1 MAFIWIKYLLR
12 PILKEYAPPKLST
25 SDNSDDLEFNG
36 NDKILDITVK
46 SVWIKHGGLA
56 GLGSIFT
63 YPTFGQC
70 IKHHWIEVRTNN
82 GLYSVQFHG
91 GANSLF
97 IHKKNSIEDVI
108 KEAKR
113 AAGMS
118 ECEDKQ
124 IYCVYPVKLIKENKN
139 MEDIKLFVKSYAE
152 IGRYNLV
159 LNNCQD
165 FSAALYHWIE

>member
-1 MAFIWIKYLLR
+1 MAFMWLKYLLR
-12 PILKEYAPPKLST
+12 PILKKYASPELST
-25 SDNSDDLEFNG
+25 SDNSDDLEFSG

-46 SVWIKHGGLA
+46 AVWIKHGGLA

-63 YPTFGQC
+63 YPTVGQI
-70 IKHHWIEVRTNN
+70 IKHHWIEIRTNN

-97 IHKKNSIEDVI
+97 IHKKNSIEDII

-113 AAGMS
+113 AAGMN
-118 ECEDKQ
+118 ECEDKE
-124 IYCVYPVKLIKENKN
+124 IYCVYPAKSIKENKN

-165 FSAALYHWIE
+165 FSAALYKWLE